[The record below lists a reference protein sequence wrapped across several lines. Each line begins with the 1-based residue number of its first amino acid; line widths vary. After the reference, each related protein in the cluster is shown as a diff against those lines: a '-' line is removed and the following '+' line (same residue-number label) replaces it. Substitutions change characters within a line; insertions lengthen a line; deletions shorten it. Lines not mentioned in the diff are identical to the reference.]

1 MKRLES
7 NQREQSWLFCPLHF
21 TGVNCW
27 RQDFRIVPFSY
38 LLRMYDSIHLDQV
51 YRKGYIRNIVKILL
65 SRGRHVHLKTCKQK
79 KNSVDEI
86 ADASGDFPLGFL
98 NALFY
103 ARVSSIDA
111 FSFSSL
117 IVLLEMD
124 CSSKAFT
131 ENLSKSF
138 LQRPNL
144 RQKLQK
150 RFPFFKHWY

>member
-7 NQREQSWLFCPLHF
+7 NQTEQSWFFCPLHF

-27 RQDFRIVPFSY
+27 RQDFGIVPFSY
-38 LLRMYDSIHLDQV
+38 PLRMYDSIHLDQV
-51 YRKGYIRNIVKILL
+51 YRKRYIRNIVKILL

-79 KNSVDEI
+79 KKKCGWDCRCFGRFS
-86 ADASGDFPLGFL
+86 LGFL
-98 NALFY
+98 TALFY
-103 ARVSSIDA
+103 ARVSSINA

>member
-1 MKRLES
+1 
-7 NQREQSWLFCPLHF
+7 
-21 TGVNCW
+21 
-27 RQDFRIVPFSY
+27 
-38 LLRMYDSIHLDQV
+38 MYDSIHLDQV

-98 NALFY
+98 TALFY